1 MARTIMKAISI
12 AFLSSTLISG
22 CLSNPMS
29 SKDQALS
36 KLAQAQTE
44 TQDGDVSIP
53 VDSVPQ
59 AALDAV
65 MRAEP
70 GGTIIRA
77 ERETE
82 NGVVVFELHVRKQN
96 GTVIEVESDAQ
107 GKILGTEPHDDDGG
121 IRGRLGSSS

>member
-44 TQDGDVSIP
+44 TQDGDVSIAWTVYHRGTQNCP
-53 VDSVPQ
+53 SQIRP
-59 AALDAV
+59 LDYV
-65 MRAEP
+65 LP
-70 GGTIIRA
+70 GT
-77 ERETE
+77 
-82 NGVVVFELHVRKQN
+82 
-96 GTVIEVESDAQ
+96 
-107 GKILGTEPHDDDGG
+107 
-121 IRGRLGSSS
+121 GRLNLIGGES